1 MFLNPRKTSRIRML
15 EAERARENRLEIVK
29 ALSHGQVSKRE
40 LFRWGLYGT
49 SGLIAA
55 KHGLSPFVRSAYAAV
70 PTGTPASPLFG
81 AKKFHEPCTG
91 PSCSRASRSCRRRR
105 TWT

>member
-1 MFLNPRKTSRIRML
+1 MFLNRRDTSRIRML

-29 ALSHGQVSKRE
+29 ALADGQISKRD

-81 AKKFHEPCTG
+81 AKKFHSPCTG
-91 PSCSRASRSCRRRR
+91 RSCSRASPSWPRRR
-105 TWT
+105 TTK